1 MYVSRFPFSSAFLN
15 SSAFQTPWTSLG
27 ESHCIVYL
35 AQKRGHSRHRFL
47 GHFLHSRCTIRPRLG
62 EATFRAP
69 VLWLLHANVECQAVL
84 ESGGQIRKKQAYEL
98 MTTNLEKL
106 LDLEG
111 RVGEMG
117 ELVAYDGGSALEFSS
132 KPIAIVAP
140 ARSSVEVL

>member
-1 MYVSRFPFSSAFLN
+1 MYVYRFPFHSARFD
-15 SSAFQTPWTSLG
+15 SFAFQTARPSLG
-27 ESHCIVYL
+27 ESHCVVYL
-35 AQKRGHSRHRFL
+35 AQERGHSRHRFL
-47 GHFLHSRCTIRPRLG
+47 GHLIHPRCTIRPRLG

-69 VLWLLHANVECQAVL
+69 VLWLLHANVGCQAVL
-84 ESGGQIRKKQAYEL
+84 ESGGQIKKKQAYEL